1 MSDVLLTLNA
11 GSSNLKYSL
20 WHLPDLISIEQGKI
34 EFKPDKD
41 LNLDAALVQLMDH
54 IYESHGNKS
63 VRIIGHR
70 LVHGGTQFYE
80 PTLLNESIE
89 EQIKQLIPLAPL
101 HLPSE
106 LAAIGFI
113 ARRYPEIKQVA
124 CFDTAFHK
132 TQNSLYQQ
140 FALPKEYAKNGI
152 LRYGFHGLSYEYIA
166 SVAHE
171 CIDVQHRS
179 RLIVAHLGNGASM
192 CAMSDLKSVTTT
204 MGFTALDGLM
214 MGTRCGELDA
224 GVVLYLMQYLGLN
237 DQQIESILYKQSG
250 LLGVSGISSDV
261 RELEASN
268 DKNASIALELFAFR
282 AAQKL
287 AGLIPALGG
296 LDGIVFTGGIGENSA
311 FIREKILFH
320 LAWLGIQLDVNANQN
335 HSSAIHAA
343 NSLVGIYRIPTNEEK
358 MLATHTYTFLS
369 QQIMRLS

>member
-41 LNLDAALVQLMDH
+41 LNLDTALVQLMDH
-54 IYESHGNKS
+54 IYENYGNRS

-80 PTLLNESIE
+80 PTLLNECIE

-106 LAAIGFI
+106 LAAIEFI

-124 CFDTAFHK
+124 CFDTAFHR
-132 TQNSLYQQ
+132 TQNLLYQQ
-140 FALPKEYAKNGI
+140 FALPNEYAKNGI

-166 SVAHE
+166 SVAHKFIE
-171 CIDVQHRS
+171 VRHCS

-224 GVVLYLMQYLGLN
+224 GVVLYLMQHLGLN

-261 RELEASN
+261 RELESSN
-268 DKNASIALELFAFR
+268 DKNAIIALELFAFR

-296 LDGIVFTGGIGENSA
+296 LDGIVFTGGIGENSV
-311 FIREKILFH
+311 FIREKILSH

-335 HSSAIHAA
+335 HSSTIHAA

-369 QQIMRLS
+369 Q